1 MLDNESRRNRRW
13 LIPSNDPRFREI
25 YDITR
30 NWEQNGA
37 RLRVP
42 LIAAAPFADEQS
54 AATVN
59 DFRPR
64 QRSEDCAGTFLNL
77 WSERATFLRRPRRG
91 TKP

>member
-1 MLDNESRRNRRW
+1 MANSIERSSFSRNLRYYSK
-13 LIPSNDPRFREI
+13 LGA
-25 YDITR
+25 T
-30 NWEQNGA
+30 A

-59 DFRPR
+59 DFRLR

-77 WSERATFLRRPRRG
+77 WSERATFLRHPRRG
-91 TKP
+91 TEP